1 MPVTDYLDFNET
13 RLTEQLERLP
23 RCLRVAFAAACA
35 ERLYGP
41 YAPFAD
47 ELVLGQP
54 GELSAMLERLWSECE
69 ADAPT
74 PAWAERSVARLDQLM
89 PHDDDVD
96 WSIPGQAVAQDF
108 SFALI
113 YALDAHRTGCAQEAV
128 LAANYVYESVWS
140 TVANGPAID
149 LNAPGGMEAA
159 VGHPLVQAE
168 LGRQE
173 RDLADLLRDP
183 DAPELIRRLRERARE
198 ESLLL
203 RRKLGAQYQEVNP
216 DGLAFDPAWLI
227 DGLMRLAPR
236 LRVAFA
242 AACTERLRPAYA
254 RHQQRTGAVSDEATA
269 DLEHIWRDCEA
280 GEAAP
285 AWAQGANER
294 LRAATAH
301 IDLTRKHPAYSAS
314 EAFALALQDSLD
326 VHVSGYPLSAAVA
339 AQRGYQVLEDLVFRR
354 SEADIAQPGAF
365 EAALR
370 GDPLVQAELARQ
382 RRDLNDLLLT
392 DDETAV
398 IGALRTRAET
408 EDAVPEVEG

>member
-1 MPVTDYLDFNET
+1 VTDYLDFNET
-13 RLTEQLERLP
+13 RLSEQLERLP
-23 RCLRVAFAAACA
+23 RGLRVAFATACA
-35 ERLYGP
+35 ERLHGP

-47 ELVLGQP
+47 EPLLGDP
-54 GELSAMLERLWSECE
+54 GELSTMLERLWSECE

-74 PAWAERSVARLDQLM
+74 PGWAERSVARLDRLM

-96 WSIPGQAVAQDF
+96 WSMPGQAEARDF
-108 SFALI
+108 AFALI
-113 YALDAHRTGCAQEAV
+113 YALDAHRTGRAREAV
-128 LAANYVYESVWS
+128 LAANYVYESLWS
-140 TVANGPAID
+140 TVANGPASD
-149 LNAPGGMEAA
+149 LNAPGGREAA

-173 RDLADLLRDP
+173 RDLADLLGDS
-183 DAPELIRRLRERARE
+183 DARELIRGLRERARE

-203 RRKLGAQYQEVNP
+203 RRELGAQYQDVNP
-216 DGLAFDPAWLI
+216 DGLVFDFAWLI

-254 RHQQRTGAVSDEATA
+254 RHQPRTGKASDEATA
-269 DLEHIWRDCEA
+269 DLEHLWRDCEA
-280 GEAAP
+280 GEAAS
-285 AWAQGANER
+285 AWARGASER
-294 LRAATAH
+294 LGAATAH

-314 EAFALALQDSLD
+314 EAFALALHDSLD
-326 VHVSGYPLSAAVA
+326 AHVSGYPLSAAVA

-354 SEADIAQPGAF
+354 SEAGIAQPGAF

-370 GDPLVQAELARQ
+370 GDPPVQAELARQ
-382 RRDLNDLLLT
+382 RRDLDDLLRA
-392 DDETAV
+392 DDEAAA

-408 EDAVPEVEG
+408 EDAVPEAEG